1 MKLIKRIL
9 DWFTFILT
17 GKGPIADEVIERG
30 LIDYSG
36 QGHDKYGK
44 WGTNENI
51 WNIRYKRKRTMYVV
65 QINLN

>member
-9 DWFTFILT
+9 DWFMFIFT
-17 GKGPIADEVIERG
+17 GKGPIADEAIERG

-44 WGTNENI
+44 
-51 WNIRYKRKRTMYVV
+51 
-65 QINLN
+65 

>member
-1 MKLIKRIL
+1 MGIPKEYFQRSLHTMKLIKRIL

-17 GKGPIADEVIERG
+17 GKGPIADEAIERG

-44 WGTNENI
+44 
-51 WNIRYKRKRTMYVV
+51 
-65 QINLN
+65 